1 MKTEFAMLSYN
12 LGALVSERDVG
23 EKIEKTDVS
32 MEDLPVVM
40 RLVSWFFSRKAG
52 ETEERVAY
60 QRTTLKM

>member
-40 RLVSWFFSRKAG
+40 RLVSWFFR
-52 ETEERVAY
+52 ERRV
-60 QRTTLKM
+60 RLKSVLAIKERP